1 MPVAPAP
8 DILAP
13 VWRDLGLAPS
23 ALARLR
29 ADGDAPV
36 YPAHHDVAGLAQA
49 TIAGV
54 ALAASEVW
62 RAATGAALAVRADRR
77 HAALEFRSERVFEVD
92 GQPPAA
98 LWESLAGAYRCGDG
112 RWLRVHTNFAHHR
125 QALCQ
130 VLDCAE
136 TPAAVTTALAGRA
149 AGEVESAAAEAGA
162 IAAMMRPMEA
172 WRDSAQGQA
181 VTGLPLISLARIGA
195 APKTPVRARARPLDG
210 LKVLDLPRVIVGPV
224 CGRVLAAHG
233 ADVLAISAPHLPSMA
248 ELTVDVGRGKR
259 SAHLDLR
266 ADEDGRHLAA
276 LIGDADI
283 FVQGYRPGGLAA
295 RGFGPAAVAA
305 LKPGIIYVSLS
316 AYGHTG
322 PWAGRRGFDSIAQT
336 AIGLNHSEARA
347 AGSADQPQV
356 LPAQALDHASG
367 YLMALG
373 ALAAVLKRAQEGG
386 SWHVQV
392 ALARTGHWLQDLP
405 KVTDGPAVAEPA
417 RPDDLLE
424 ESASGFGQLRALRH
438 AGVIE
443 GMAPRWTRPSV
454 PLGHDRPMW

>member
-1 MPVAPAP
+1 M
-8 DILAP
+8 
-13 VWRDLGLAPS
+13 
-23 ALARLR
+23 
-29 ADGDAPV
+29 
-36 YPAHHDVAGLAQA
+36 
-49 TIAGV
+49 
-54 ALAASEVW
+54 
-62 RAATGAALAVRADRR
+62 
-77 HAALEFRSERVFEVD
+77 
-92 GQPPAA
+92 
-98 LWESLAGAYRCGDG
+98 AGAYRCGDG

-136 TPAAVTTALAGRA
+136 TPAAVTAALAGRA
-149 AGEVESAAAEAGA
+149 AGEVESVAAEAGA
-162 IAAMMRPMEA
+162 IAAIMRPMEA

-210 LKVLDLPRVIVGPV
+210 LKVLDLTRVIAGPV

-347 AGSADQPQV
+347 AGLADQPQV

-405 KVTDGPAVAEPA
+405 KVTDGPAAVEPA

>member
-1 MPVAPAP
+1 
-8 DILAP
+8 
-13 VWRDLGLAPS
+13 
-23 ALARLR
+23 
-29 ADGDAPV
+29 
-36 YPAHHDVAGLAQA
+36 DVAGLAQA

-62 RAATGAALAVRADRR
+62 RAATGAALAVRVDRR

-92 GQPPAA
+92 GRPPEA
-98 LWESLAGAYRCGDG
+98 LWDPLAGAYCCGDG

-125 QALCQ
+125 KALCQ
-130 VLDCAE
+130 VLGCAE
-136 TPAAVTTALAGRA
+136 TPAAVTAALAGRA

-181 VTGLPLISLARIGA
+181 VAGLPLISLARIGA

-210 LKVLDLPRVIVGPV
+210 LKVLDLTRVIAGPV

-347 AGSADQPQV
+347 AGLADQPQV

-392 ALARTGHWLQDLP
+392 ALARTG
-405 KVTDGPAVAEPA
+405 
-417 RPDDLLE
+417 
-424 ESASGFGQLRALRH
+424 
-438 AGVIE
+438 
-443 GMAPRWTRPSV
+443 
-454 PLGHDRPMW
+454 

>member
-1 MPVAPAP
+1 M
-8 DILAP
+8 
-13 VWRDLGLAPS
+13 
-23 ALARLR
+23 
-29 ADGDAPV
+29 
-36 YPAHHDVAGLAQA
+36 
-49 TIAGV
+49 
-54 ALAASEVW
+54 
-62 RAATGAALAVRADRR
+62 
-77 HAALEFRSERVFEVD
+77 
-92 GQPPAA
+92 
-98 LWESLAGAYRCGDG
+98 
-112 RWLRVHTNFAHHR
+112 
-125 QALCQ
+125 
-130 VLDCAE
+130 
-136 TPAAVTTALAGRA
+136 
-149 AGEVESAAAEAGA
+149 
-162 IAAMMRPMEA
+162 
-172 WRDSAQGQA
+172 
-181 VTGLPLISLARIGA
+181 
-195 APKTPVRARARPLDG
+195 
-210 LKVLDLPRVIVGPV
+210 

-347 AGSADQPQV
+347 AGLADQPQV

-405 KVTDGPAVAEPA
+405 KVTDGPAAVEPA

>member
-1 MPVAPAP
+1 MA
-8 DILAP
+8 
-13 VWRDLGLAPS
+13 
-23 ALARLR
+23 
-29 ADGDAPV
+29 
-36 YPAHHDVAGLAQA
+36 
-49 TIAGV
+49 
-54 ALAASEVW
+54 
-62 RAATGAALAVRADRR
+62 
-77 HAALEFRSERVFEVD
+77 
-92 GQPPAA
+92 
-98 LWESLAGAYRCGDG
+98 
-112 RWLRVHTNFAHHR
+112 
-125 QALCQ
+125 
-130 VLDCAE
+130 
-136 TPAAVTTALAGRA
+136 
-149 AGEVESAAAEAGA
+149 
-162 IAAMMRPMEA
+162 
-172 WRDSAQGQA
+172 
-181 VTGLPLISLARIGA
+181 GLPLISLARIGA

-210 LKVLDLPRVIVGPV
+210 LKVLDLTRVIAGPV

-259 SAHLDLR
+259 CAHLDLR

-347 AGSADQPQV
+347 AGLADQPQV

>member
-98 LWESLAGAYRCGDG
+98 LWDSLAGAYRCGDG

-136 TPAAVTTALAGRA
+136 TPAAVTAALAGRA

-181 VTGLPLISLARIGA
+181 VAGLPLISLARIGA

-210 LKVLDLPRVIVGPV
+210 LKVLDLTRVIAGPV

-233 ADVLAISAPHLPSMA
+233 ADVLAMIAPHLPSMA

-259 SAHLDLR
+259 CAHLDLR

-347 AGSADQPQV
+347 AGLADQPQV

-405 KVTDGPAVAEPA
+405 KVTDGPAVAEAA

-454 PLGHDRPMW
+454 PLGDDRPMW